1 MRSQF
6 DINTLFDDYGDK
18 VTKNFRNLFNFA
30 PPFIYF
36 RRMTNDIKSTYNCKI
51 SVFYQLKGKN

>member
-6 DINTLFDDYGDK
+6 DINTLFYDYGDK
-18 VTKNFRNLFNFA
+18 VTKNFRNIFNFA

-36 RRMTNDIKSTYNCKI
+36 RRMTNDIKSICKCKN
-51 SVFYQLKGKN
+51 SVFYQLIGKN